1 MNIQSKRDRDLI
13 GEPLLLFS
21 EESAFWFWIV
31 LISIFLGVIFLLT
44 RLYN

>member
-1 MNIQSKRDRDLI
+1 MNIQSKRDRNLI

-21 EESAFWFWIV
+21 EESPFWFWIV

-44 RLYN
+44 RL